1 MVRFEER
8 GIIDGWDIRSIYEPL
23 TQNDLLEAEAFF
35 MAFARVHNIDGHEVM
50 SIFTKAKTQP
60 GSHDGVLTQ
69 NSILVVSDRDMQG
82 MQVNDS
88 LRIDGNLYV
97 ITGISRPSGDI
108 VRIEI
113 EGNTT
118 R

>member
-1 MVRFEER
+1 MVCLKEC
-8 GIIDGWDIRSIYEPL
+8 GVIDGWDIRSIYEPI
-23 TQNDLLEAEAFF
+23 TQNDLLETEAFF
-35 MAFARVHNIDGHEVM
+35 MAFARIHNIDGHEVM

-60 GSHDGVLTQ
+60 GSHDGVINQ
-69 NSILVVSDRDMQG
+69 VSILIVSDRDMQG
-82 MQVNDS
+82 MQINDR

-108 VRIEI
+108 VRIEL

-118 R
+118 S